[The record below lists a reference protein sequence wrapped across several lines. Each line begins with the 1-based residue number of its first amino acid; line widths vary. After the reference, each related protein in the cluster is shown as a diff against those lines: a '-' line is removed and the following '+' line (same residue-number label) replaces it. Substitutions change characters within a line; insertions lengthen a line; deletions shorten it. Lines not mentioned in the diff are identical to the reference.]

1 MEPTTAKSGAK
12 PAINDTSIL
21 ACLPEPV
28 LELVLA
34 AAGPRARVRS
44 ARCSRGVREAALLL
58 DLPLEMRP
66 CPGARAGF
74 AAELRERTGRMTVP
88 YLVDPNRG
96 PDAAM
101 CPICFCDTDPVLV
114 LDCCNNHMCV
124 HCANVWCW
132 NSSHGCPY
140 CRKRT
145 KNLQDMFARRE

>member
-1 MEPTTAKSGAK
+1 MQRECVLTCWRPLGGICGARSG
-12 PAINDTSIL
+12 PMRPDGVQGDRPLGQPPDT
-21 ACLPEPV
+21 PDP
-28 LELVLA
+28 
-34 AAGPRARVRS
+34 
-44 ARCSRGVREAALLL
+44 
-58 DLPLEMRP
+58 PLERW
-66 CPGARAGF
+66 
-74 AAELRERTGRMTVP
+74 LRFCREEAV
-88 YLVDPNRG
+88 RG

-114 LDCCNNHMCV
+114 LDCCNNHICV